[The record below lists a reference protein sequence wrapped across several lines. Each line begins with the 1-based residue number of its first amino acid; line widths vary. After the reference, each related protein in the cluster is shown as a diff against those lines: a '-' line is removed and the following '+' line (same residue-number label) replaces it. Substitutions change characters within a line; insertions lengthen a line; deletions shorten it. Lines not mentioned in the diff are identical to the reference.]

1 MNTINDKQQFTKD
14 SIANLANKAKTNII
28 KNQELLEKISIFK
41 QEINGVKKLITNF
54 SINSNQKNINKL
66 IGIKYK
72 DQLALLN
79 SHLKEEINKGLNKQ
93 KSLYKNSLNELS
105 IENRTLSQ
113 LNIDNFILNN
123 TLSKLNYT
131 TEILNSCVEF
141 SKKHEIF
148 REPRR
153 ETLIEIK
160 QSRNI
165 FPVYNLELQQKM
177 LSYCRA
183 VTKYKYKNNKKLL
196 KINTLK
202 KNICSLIDL
211 IKYYTS
217 KLTESSEESELKP
230 KNIIKKLDI
239 NKIEGQKEK
248 PKIKKLKRT
257 KTKTK
262 LSKKKYEQKIQESN
276 LAKSSE
282 KRQNSFEQKQ
292 MRKINISINNIY
304 NSEIKKKEE
313 EQTERKKINIL
324 KIDELLDIDNIEAE
338 DENII
343 DNELNSDDDVYFEKK
358 IKPKKKLSKEY
369 LPNLRKNVPIINL
382 SQIEFNKIKII
393 NEADAYS
400 LQKRRLAQNNINWQI
415 KNLKKQNKNLERQI
429 DINKNKLKVI
439 HKFIEDVKYNYK
451 LLRPI
456 KVQSTAAGNAVEYI
470 REKLLDV
477 VGETISKAEK
487 KEGLETGKKTEK
499 TAIDEGP
506 LDYEEEIVGSDY
518 SDEDEYIDNYKVGNN
533 EIKEDKNIIIND
545 NNNIDINKENINN
558 NINNNIKNQI
568 NINNS
573 KETKNIKK
581 TKVKHKNKDIK
592 KNLITKFNN
601 EENKESSHEHNYFD
615 DFIYSGPLSK

>member
-1 MNTINDKQQFTKD
+1 MNTINDKQQFAKD
-14 SIANLANKAKTNII
+14 SIAILANQAKTNII
-28 KNQELLEKISIFK
+28 KNQELLEKINIFK
-41 QEINGVKKLITNF
+41 QEIKTVKNLITNF
-54 SINSNQKNINKL
+54 SINSNQKNINKV
-66 IGIKYK
+66 IAIKYK
-72 DQLALLN
+72 EELTLLN
-79 SHLKEEINKGLNKQ
+79 TRLKEGINKDLNKQ
-93 KSLYKNSLNELS
+93 KALHKNSMNELS

-123 TLSKLNYT
+123 TLSKLNFT
-131 TEILNSCVEF
+131 TKALNSCLEV

-148 REPRR
+148 REAKR

-160 QSRNI
+160 QSKNV

-183 VTKYKYKNNKKLL
+183 VTKNRYKNIKKLV
-196 KINTLK
+196 KINMLK
-202 KNICSLIDL
+202 KNICSLIDI
-211 IKYYTS
+211 IKFYTS
-217 KLTESSEESELKP
+217 NLAKLSDENKLKP
-230 KNIIKKLDI
+230 KNDIKNNIKKLDFK
-239 NKIEGQKEK
+239 KITSQKEK
-248 PKIKKLKRT
+248 SKAKKLKRT

-262 LSKKKYEQKIQESN
+262 LSKKKYEQKIQEAN
-276 LAKSSE
+276 LPKSSE
-282 KRQNSFEQKQ
+282 HRQNSFEQKQ
-292 MRKINISINNIY
+292 KLKINISVNNIF
-304 NSEIKKKEE
+304 NSEGKKKDE

-358 IKPKKKLSKEY
+358 VKPKNKISKEY
-369 LPNLRKNVPIINL
+369 LPNLRKDVPIINL

-400 LQKRRLAQNNINWQI
+400 FQKRRLAQNNINWQI
-415 KNLKKQNKNLERQI
+415 KNLKKQIKNLDRQI
-429 DINKNKLKVI
+429 SINKNKLNVI

-456 KVQSTAAGNAVEYI
+456 KVQSTANENPVEYI

-487 KEGLETGKKTEK
+487 KDGLGTGKKTDK
-499 TAIDEGP
+499 TDKTSI
-506 LDYEEEIVGSDY
+506 DYEDEVVGSDY
-518 SDEDEYIDNYKVGNN
+518 SDEDEYIDNYKINQN
-533 EIKEDKNIIIND
+533 EINENKNIII

-558 NINNNIKNQI
+558 NDENKIKADE
-568 NINNS
+568 S
-573 KETKNIKK
+573 KEKEKVKK
-581 TKVKHKNKDIK
+581 YKVKHKNKDIK
-592 KNLITKFNN
+592 KNLMSKFNN
-601 EENKESSHEHNYFD
+601 EGNKESSHEHNYFD

>member
-1 MNTINDKQQFTKD
+1 MNTINDKQQFAKD
-14 SIANLANKAKTNII
+14 SIAILANQAKTNII
-28 KNQELLEKISIFK
+28 KNQELLEKINIFK
-41 QEINGVKKLITNF
+41 QEIKTVKNLITNF
-54 SINSNQKNINKL
+54 SINSNQKNINKV
-66 IGIKYK
+66 IAIKYK
-72 DQLALLN
+72 EELTLLN
-79 SHLKEEINKGLNKQ
+79 TRLKEGINKDLNKQ
-93 KSLYKNSLNELS
+93 KALHKNSMNELS

-123 TLSKLNYT
+123 TLSKLNFT
-131 TEILNSCVEF
+131 TKALNSCLEV

-148 REPRR
+148 REAKR

-160 QSRNI
+160 QSKNV

-183 VTKYKYKNNKKLL
+183 VTKNRYKNNKKLV
-196 KINTLK
+196 KINMLK
-202 KNICSLIDL
+202 KNICSLIDV
-211 IKYYTS
+211 IKFYTS
-217 KLTESSEESELKP
+217 NLAELSDENKLNP
-230 KNIIKKLDI
+230 KNDIKNNIKKLDFK
-239 NKIEGQKEK
+239 KITSQKEK
-248 PKIKKLKRT
+248 SKAKKLKRT

-262 LSKKKYEQKIQESN
+262 LSKKKYEQKIQEAN
-276 LAKSSE
+276 LPKSSE
-282 KRQNSFEQKQ
+282 HRQNSFEQKQ
-292 MRKINISINNIY
+292 KLKINISVNNIF
-304 NSEIKKKEE
+304 NSEGKKKDE

-358 IKPKKKLSKEY
+358 VKPKNKISKEY
-369 LPNLRKNVPIINL
+369 LPNLRKDVPIINL

-400 LQKRRLAQNNINWQI
+400 FQKRRLAQNNINWQI
-415 KNLKKQNKNLERQI
+415 KNLKKQIKNLDRQI
-429 DINKNKLKVI
+429 SINKNKLNVI

-456 KVQSTAAGNAVEYI
+456 KVQSTANENPVEYI

-487 KEGLETGKKTEK
+487 KDGLGTGKKTDK
-499 TAIDEGP
+499 TDKTSI
-506 LDYEEEIVGSDY
+506 DYEDEVVGSDY
-518 SDEDEYIDNYKVGNN
+518 SDEDEYIDNYKINQN
-533 EIKEDKNIIIND
+533 EINENKNIII

-558 NINNNIKNQI
+558 NDENKIKADE
-568 NINNS
+568 S
-573 KETKNIKK
+573 KEKEKVKK
-581 TKVKHKNKDIK
+581 YKVKHKNKDIK
-592 KNLITKFNN
+592 KNLMSKFNN
-601 EENKESSHEHNYFD
+601 EGNKESSHEHNYFD